1 MRKLSEIDK
10 GLEGKKNS
18 GAVGQSTKHES
29 AEMHVTGKAVYT
41 DDKLESLGQ
50 LHAAVGMATIASGNI
65 TAIDLSAVRAA
76 KGVVAVITLD
86 DIVGHTDIGPVFPGD
101 PILTK
106 DVVEF
111 YGQAI
116 FAVAAT
122 SHELAK
128 QAVALAKI
136 DYKEKTPVLTI
147 KQALEAKSF
156 VRPPHSMKRGDSATA
171 IEQAK
176 HQLSGEITI
185 GGQEHFYLEGQIAS
199 VIPTEDGGMTVYSSS
214 QHPAEVQKLV
224 AEVLGITFNRVVVD
238 MKRMGGG
245 FGGKETQ
252 AAGWSCL
259 AAVLA
264 DKTQKAVKLR
274 LNRSDDMM
282 MTGKRHPFENH
293 YKVGFNGQ
301 GVIEGIDITVN
312 GNCGY
317 SPDLSDA
324 IVDRAMFHADNGYYL
339 DHVSIIGN
347 RCKTNTASNTAF
359 RGFGGPQGMMLTL

>member
-1 MRKLSEIDK
+1 MRKLSEIEK
-10 GLEGKKNS
+10 SLEGKKSS

-106 DVVEF
+106 DIVEF

-136 DYKEKTPVLTI
+136 DYK
-147 KQALEAKSF
+147 
-156 VRPPHSMKRGDSATA
+156 
-171 IEQAK
+171 
-176 HQLSGEITI
+176 
-185 GGQEHFYLEGQIAS
+185 
-199 VIPTEDGGMTVYSSS
+199 
-214 QHPAEVQKLV
+214 
-224 AEVLGITFNRVVVD
+224 
-238 MKRMGGG
+238 
-245 FGGKETQ
+245 
-252 AAGWSCL
+252 
-259 AAVLA
+259 
-264 DKTQKAVKLR
+264 
-274 LNRSDDMM
+274 
-282 MTGKRHPFENH
+282 
-293 YKVGFNGQ
+293 
-301 GVIEGIDITVN
+301 
-312 GNCGY
+312 
-317 SPDLSDA
+317 
-324 IVDRAMFHADNGYYL
+324 
-339 DHVSIIGN
+339 
-347 RCKTNTASNTAF
+347 
-359 RGFGGPQGMMLTL
+359 